1 MYWFMSDGV
10 SGWFSLFLLLAVL
23 TIGGWFIATSVFRL
37 YRRERL
43 IVGSGIGI
51 VGFIFFSNILGQ
63 FIPPEFSFW
72 LAAFFVL
79 LIGATF
85 WFFGGN
91 RGLDPRDLNIWPLL
105 ISLLA
110 IAVLITLIGRGI
122 AIFDDRKN
130 LSIISSMAA
139 GDTPPHFYMNPDYL
153 FNYHYGFQLL
163 GAGLMRVGGMYPW
176 SAFDLSKGIAAALA
190 LLLAALWGW
199 RMTRSKAWAVITG
212 LLVAFA
218 SGSRWLLNFLPQSL
232 IRRMSSQVYL
242 WGASNSTVRSLY
254 DGLSQSWT
262 IDGGPP
268 LPLPFGYINGIL
280 QPFIL
285 KLHKGPISLS
295 LIILFLM
302 LLLIGNARGWKGA
315 SILVVLFATWG
326 LVAEAEF
333 ILFGFGF
340 LVVFLWA
347 LARDGFKMTFRSQTM
362 SAALLA
368 LIFGGI
374 VSIFQGGTITEMIR
388 GIVGIRSA
396 SNLGGG
402 TGAGS
407 FQLRWP
413 PAIVSAHLGELHI
426 ASSNELVVGIF
437 ELGPAVLAG
446 ILILFWIRRWLERR
460 RIAEAS
466 LALGSY
472 AGFIIPMFLR
482 YDVDRDITRMSAF
495 ALIGWI
501 VLSVP
506 ILATLVRRYRSDWV
520 RGAVGI
526 WIGVSILGGLV
537 VTGSLITA
545 IPRATFS
552 YQIADLDVHMTRRV
566 WDQLPEDALVI
577 SAHEWRTVPV
587 TGRLTR
593 TSSDN
598 TTSLDT
604 WLEYVESPSL
614 EVLVNAG
621 FDYIYVDELWW
632 QDMSTEVKHSFSR
645 ECVRLIEEVED
656 TSETHFRR
664 LYDISRC
671 GE

>member
-1 MYWFMSDGV
+1 
-10 SGWFSLFLLLAVL
+10 
-23 TIGGWFIATSVFRL
+23 
-37 YRRERL
+37 
-43 IVGSGIGI
+43 
-51 VGFIFFSNILGQ
+51 
-63 FIPPEFSFW
+63 
-72 LAAFFVL
+72 
-79 LIGATF
+79 
-85 WFFGGN
+85 
-91 RGLDPRDLNIWPLL
+91 
-105 ISLLA
+105 
-110 IAVLITLIGRGI
+110 
-122 AIFDDRKN
+122 
-130 LSIISSMAA
+130 
-139 GDTPPHFYMNPDYL
+139 
-153 FNYHYGFQLL
+153 
-163 GAGLMRVGGMYPW
+163 
-176 SAFDLSKGIAAALA
+176 
-190 LLLAALWGW
+190 
-199 RMTRSKAWAVITG
+199 
-212 LLVAFA
+212 
-218 SGSRWLLNFLPQSL
+218 
-232 IRRMSSQVYL
+232 
-242 WGASNSTVRSLY
+242 
-254 DGLSQSWT
+254 
-262 IDGGPP
+262 
-268 LPLPFGYINGIL
+268 
-280 QPFIL
+280 
-285 KLHKGPISLS
+285 
-295 LIILFLM
+295 
-302 LLLIGNARGWKGA
+302 
-315 SILVVLFATWG
+315 
-326 LVAEAEF
+326 
-333 ILFGFGF
+333 
-340 LVVFLWA
+340 
-347 LARDGFKMTFRSQTM
+347 
-362 SAALLA
+362 
-368 LIFGGI
+368 
-374 VSIFQGGTITEMIR
+374 
-388 GIVGIRSA
+388 
-396 SNLGGG
+396 
-402 TGAGS
+402 
-407 FQLRWP
+407 
-413 PAIVSAHLGELHI
+413 
-426 ASSNELVVGIF
+426 LVVGIF